1 MIRSIVY
8 HARAILSIVFTKS
21 YENICAC
28 AKAHDFSPHLPPF
41 TTLFFRKILDKK
53 TKKGYDTFMC
63 EIQSVLEKI
72 TVNPQ
77 GEKVTVLGASKTR
90 TAEEIIAV
98 YRKGVTVMGENR
110 AQEFTAKYDAVHLEG
125 IPYRFIGRLQTN
137 KVKYLIGKVDMI
149 ESVDRDDVL
158 NEISKRSV
166 KAGVTTR
173 ILLEINGGNEESKG
187 GYALTEIP
195 EAVKRASNLPG
206 VKICGL
212 MAVLPDT
219 DNKAELTEIC
229 TSVRK
234 VYDELKAAYEG
245 AENVQF
251 TTLSMGMSGD
261 YEIAISCGSN
271 EIRLGRILFGE
282 RNYA

>member
-1 MIRSIVY
+1 
-8 HARAILSIVFTKS
+8 
-21 YENICAC
+21 
-28 AKAHDFSPHLPPF
+28 
-41 TTLFFRKILDKK
+41 
-53 TKKGYDTFMC
+53 MC
-63 EIQSVLEKI
+63 EVQSILEKI

-90 TAEEIIAV
+90 SAEEIIAV

-110 AQEFTAKYDAVHLEG
+110 AQEFTAKYDAVHAEG

-149 ESVDRDDVL
+149 ESVDRVDVL

-187 GYALTEIP
+187 GYALADIP
-195 EAVKRASNLPG
+195 EAVKYASSLPG
-206 VKICGL
+206 IFVCGL

-219 DNKAELTEIC
+219 ENVDELTEIC
-229 TSVRK
+229 KSVRK
-234 VYDELKAAYEG
+234 TYDDIKTAYEG
-245 AENVQF
+245 AENVCF

-261 YEIAISCGSN
+261 YEIAIACGSN

-282 RNYA
+282 RNYL